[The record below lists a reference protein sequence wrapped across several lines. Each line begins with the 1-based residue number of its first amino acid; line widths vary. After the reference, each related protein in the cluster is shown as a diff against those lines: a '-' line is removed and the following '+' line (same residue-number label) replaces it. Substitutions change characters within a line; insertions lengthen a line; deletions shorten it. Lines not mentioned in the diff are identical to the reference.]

1 MKCIVCQV
9 ASTELMCAACARSC
23 DRAAKDY
30 GVIHVDLDLVEWTA
44 KRVRAVEAKKRT
56 RLRRQLK
63 ARIANLE
70 EYIEGQK
77 RRIEC
82 LRNPGF

>member
-1 MKCIVCQV
+1 MKCIVCQG
-9 ASTELMCAACARSC
+9 ASPELMCGECSRSC
-23 DRAAKDY
+23 ERSTNAY
-30 GVIHVDLDLVEWTA
+30 THVDLDLVEWAA

-56 RLRRQLK
+56 LLKRRLQ

-77 RRIEC
+77 RRIES

>member
-1 MKCIVCQV
+1 MKCIVCQG
-9 ASTELMCAACARSC
+9 ASTELMCAVCARSC
-23 DRAAKDY
+23 ERATNAY
-30 GVIHVDLDLVEWTA
+30 THVDLDLVEWAA
-44 KRVRAVEAKKRT
+44 KRARAVEAKKRT

-63 ARIANLE
+63 AKIANLE